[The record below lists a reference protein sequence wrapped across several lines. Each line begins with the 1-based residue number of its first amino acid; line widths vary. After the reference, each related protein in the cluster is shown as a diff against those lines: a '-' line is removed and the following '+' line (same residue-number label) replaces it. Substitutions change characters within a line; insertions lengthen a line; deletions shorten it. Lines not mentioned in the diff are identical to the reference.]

1 MKRVMLSAALLIF
14 LATPFL
20 SACESQKLQ
29 QENTDLKKQVG
40 LVTSEKQELEAKVK
54 ELSDKNAELNAKV
67 SELTAKVD
75 ELTKAK
81 EKPKAKKESK
91 AKPAKKK

>member
-1 MKRVMLSAALLIF
+1 MKRVMLSAVLLIL

-29 QENTDLKKQVG
+29 QENVDLKKQVE
-40 LVTSEKQELEAKVK
+40 LVTSEKTELEAKVK
-54 ELSDKNAELNAKV
+54 ELSGKNEELNAKV

-81 EKPKAKKESK
+81 EEAK